1 MKKKIDLNKFKIANL
16 STMKTLKG
24 GTNLETVGNGDTDT
38 IVTTLPPVCLTNTEP
53 DPDYQSDNPLNPP
66 GCLQTSAI
74 HVSNGCNMG

>member
-16 STMKTLKG
+16 TTMKTLKG
-24 GTNLETVGNGDTDT
+24 GTGDETGGIETGGPN
-38 IVTTLPPVCLTNTEP
+38 TLPPQCLTNTEP

-74 HVSNGCNMG
+74 HVSNGCNIG